1 MSKAKTQAPAP
12 QQQQQQQQAPQQ
24 QQAGGGLTTMRR
36 LGWITPAQANEF
48 ITEDKGLLIE
58 VSESFKELGF
68 SLAVGV
74 GGTEINGVVEP
85 QLVVAGSIQVPAKDF
100 FLKANNAN
108 LSVSPLRIVGYI
120 FPEMGE
126 VAVKGEGDKV
136 LHAVVSFNY
145 LWLVEKLLF
154 PFLNPF
160 ISKKDKTKEV
170 CSLENGEFTPTGN
183 FWDWTL
189 DQTDI
194 PDTNVDR
201 PFFSLNARRTLLDIS
216 SAIVEAVGSGT
227 SSGTEFSVES
237 HQAVLTEV
245 LKACQAEVTRYGGKA
260 DIPVD
265 KRNPLKSTRGEAV
278 IVKPQSSEEGNGRT
292 LSLEV
297 QEGVILL
304 GQIQPRIDNLT
315 KDAMFTGNI
324 ATLVLNRSQAI
335 TVGAIPDV
343 GDVSKAVD
351 AWESV

>member
-1 MSKAKTQAPAP
+1 MSKATRT
-12 QQQQQQQQAPQQ
+12 QQQAPQQ
-24 QQAGGGLTTMRR
+24 APQAPHQAGLTPVRR
-36 LGWITPAQANEF
+36 LGWINPAQANDF
-48 ITEDKGLLIE
+48 IAEDKGLMIE
-58 VSESFKELGF
+58 VSENFKELGF
-68 SLAVGV
+68 SLAVGI
-74 GGTEINGVVEP
+74 GGTEINGMVEP
-85 QLVVAGSIQVPAKDF
+85 QLVVAGNIQVPAKDF
-100 FLKANNAN
+100 FLKANTN

-126 VAVKGEGDKV
+126 VAVKGQGDEV
-136 LHAVVSFNY
+136 LHAIVSFNY

-160 ISKKDKTKEV
+160 IVKKDKTKEV

-189 DQTDI
+189 ETSDI

-201 PFFSLNARRTLLDIS
+201 PFFSLNARRTLLEVS
-216 SAIVEAVGSGT
+216 SAIVEAVSNGT
-227 SSGTEFSVES
+227 SSGTEFSVEA

-260 DIPVD
+260 GIPED
-265 KRNPLKSTRGEAV
+265 NRNPLKSTRGEA
-278 IVKPQSSEEGNGRT
+278 IIIKPQSSDEGNGRT

-304 GQIQPRIDNLT
+304 GQIQPRMDNLT
-315 KDAMFTGNI
+315 KEAMFTGNI
-324 ATLVLNRSQAI
+324 ATLVLNKAQAV

-343 GDVSKAVD
+343 GDVSKVVD
-351 AWESV
+351 AWEAV